1 MSEGEAPSA
10 QLQQFVKDQEAT
22 AQLSQITSHIT
33 EVCLLEVCCCLCR
46 TRLCLRFHNK
56 ALYPCCCCELV
67 VLLGAAARKR
77 RLQVCWDKC
86 MGTPGRT
93 LTSREMT
100 CLSDCA
106 RRYIESAQVRGE
118 AKLFA
123 LRFTLTPKKDVLL
136 KPVCLAQFITQKYA
150 QKDAG
155 GGGGSRY

>member
-1 MSEGEAPSA
+1 
-10 QLQQFVKDQEAT
+10 
-22 AQLSQITSHIT
+22 
-33 EVCLLEVCCCLCR
+33 
-46 TRLCLRFHNK
+46 LRFQNK
-56 ALYPCCCCELV
+56 VHCPQRCSVLV

-123 LRFTLTPKKDVLL
+123 LWLILAPRIDVLP
-136 KPVCLAQFITQKYA
+136 KPVCVVQFITQKYA
-150 QKDAG
+150 QKDG
-155 GGGGSRY
+155 GG